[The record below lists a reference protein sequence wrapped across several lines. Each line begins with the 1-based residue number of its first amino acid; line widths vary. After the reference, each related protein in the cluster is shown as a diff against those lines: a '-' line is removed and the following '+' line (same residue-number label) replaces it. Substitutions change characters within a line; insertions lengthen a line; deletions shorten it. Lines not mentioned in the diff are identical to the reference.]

1 MVAHRADAA
10 AVVGERCSSRHRPA
24 RPTLLHA
31 RRRRPVAGDWLLLL
45 DVPTG
50 ALCSCPL
57 AAGAEQEQVCAPLPS
72 LGADMRAI
80 GGAAARCPR
89 MSAVLPDASHGRRF
103 TVLRAVLLSSPCGG
117 GGTRARYCLSRG
129 QLDAGFWGGRGR
141 RTFVTWRRRSRIGE
155 LDERGKV
162 VWIPTEGRSGDRP
175 ALPDS
180 TILRAPWTWESA
192 PRPVGACDGT
202 LLFEHSSPDEV
213 EVEWTCCDA
222 ETQAFAVL
230 AGSMLPSGLC
240 GAEAVREATS
250 LTAHITSRRGQGK
263 VASSSAT

>member
-1 MVAHRADAA
+1 
-10 AVVGERCSSRHRPA
+10 
-24 RPTLLHA
+24 
-31 RRRRPVAGDWLLLL
+31 
-45 DVPTG
+45 
-50 ALCSCPL
+50 
-57 AAGAEQEQVCAPLPS
+57 
-72 LGADMRAI
+72 MRAI

-103 TVLRAVLLSSPCGG
+103 TVLRAVLLSSPGGG
-117 GGTRARYCLSRG
+117 GGTRARYCLSR
-129 QLDAGFWGGRGR
+129 
-141 RTFVTWRRRSRIGE
+141 GE

-263 VASSSAT
+263 VESSSAT